1 MSITGDG
8 CGGAH
13 TEGRV
18 SVTRIAHTGRKER
31 DKRMTVRG
39 AKMRMSGEKQSDSIL
54 QSTPPVMSANLCTH
68 LHKSPKV
75 YNHDHNVTL
84 TLTLVS
90 TWP

>member
-1 MSITGDG
+1 MIITGDR

-39 AKMRMSGEKQSDSIL
+39 AEMRMSGKEQSDGIS
-54 QSTPPVMSANLCTH
+54 
-68 LHKSPKV
+68 
-75 YNHDHNVTL
+75 
-84 TLTLVS
+84 
-90 TWP
+90 

>member
-13 TEGRV
+13 TEGYSV

-68 LHKSPKV
+68 LHGSPKV
-75 YNHDHNVTL
+75 
-84 TLTLVS
+84 
-90 TWP
+90 